1 MDNKG
6 TTFTDRIRITLL
18 LLDFIWRKD
27 NVAMID
33 IMLNKEKK
41 WEHHIIA
48 SNLLTT
54 NRDRSKEMVKSFKT
68 VIENIFLS
76 EIS

>member
-6 TTFTDRIRITLL
+6 TTFTDRIKITLL

-33 IMLNKEKK
+33 IMLKTDIE

-54 NRDRSKEMVKSFKT
+54 NRDRSKEIIKSFKD
-68 VIENIFLS
+68 VINGIFFS